1 MPKRD
6 VLVKKYTTKNAE
18 KRKVF
23 IRLVFVRQMS
33 QKYNGMSIIMV
44 ILLTKTKRESSWSV
58 YDSFF
63 IDDFADT
70 FIEGV

>member
-1 MPKRD
+1 MQ
-6 VLVKKYTTKNAE
+6 KKE
-18 KRKVF
+18 KF
-23 IRLVFVRQMS
+23 LFGSFFVRQMS

-44 ILLTKTKRESSWSV
+44 ILLTKTKRESSRSV

-63 IDDFADT
+63 IDSFADT

>member
-1 MPKRD
+1 MQK
-6 VLVKKYTTKNAE
+6 

-44 ILLTKTKRESSWSV
+44 ILLSKTKRESSRSV

-63 IDDFADT
+63 IDSFADT